1 MRETI
6 LREAIVRE
14 AIVREAMQFTIRQ
27 TMILLLCISL
37 ALGLSGCVSITK
49 GPFTDKISEEK
60 AVKSY
65 IALGYGY
72 LEAGKVALAK
82 QRIERALEIQPDNP
96 EVHTVM
102 ALIWQKEGEAE
113 LAREYFEKAVDER
126 DDIPKTNHLYS
137 DFLISQGECSLA
149 IRYLENV
156 ALELDYPER
165 AQIYQNLGV
174 CYRQMQQMDKAYK
187 AFKKAQRLNSSLP
200 STHLN
205 AAELAFERKEYQ
217 YAEKSF
223 AAFRKLVA
231 LKKAKHSAQSAYLGI
246 LMSRHSQDKE
256 AETAYVKLLYRNFKD
271 TQQFQAF
278 MDGYRPFLR

>member
-1 MRETI
+1 MR
-6 LREAIVRE
+6 
-14 AIVREAMQFTIRQ
+14 FNNRQ
-27 TMILLLCISL
+27 TVTLLPFMGLVISL
-37 ALGLSGCVSITK
+37 AVGLSGCVSITT

-72 LEAGKVALAK
+72 LDAGKVALAK

-102 ALIWQKEGEAE
+102 ALIWQKEGEMA

-156 ALELDYPER
+156 ALELNYSER
-165 AQIYQNLGV
+165 AQIYQNLGI

-187 AFKKAQRLNSSLP
+187 AFKKSQRLNSSLP
-200 STHLN
+200 LAHLN
-205 AAELAFERKEYQ
+205 AAELAFERKEYD
-217 YAEKSF
+217 YAKKSF
-223 AAFRKLVA
+223 GAFRKLVA
-231 LKKAKHSAQSAYLGI
+231 LKKVQHSAQSAYLGV
-246 LMSRHSQDKE
+246 LMARYLKDKD